1 MLAQAEREAWLSQ
14 DYVNSQLQKFQD
26 LPARKQVG
34 IWNLPI
40 AVGRSRRVASMR
52 RRMHWECYLD
62 IMS

>member
-14 DYVNSQLQKFQD
+14 DYVNSQLQRFQD

-40 AVGRSRRVASMR
+40 AVGRSRPAASVR
-52 RRMHWECYLD
+52 RRMYWEYYLD
-62 IMS
+62 DMS